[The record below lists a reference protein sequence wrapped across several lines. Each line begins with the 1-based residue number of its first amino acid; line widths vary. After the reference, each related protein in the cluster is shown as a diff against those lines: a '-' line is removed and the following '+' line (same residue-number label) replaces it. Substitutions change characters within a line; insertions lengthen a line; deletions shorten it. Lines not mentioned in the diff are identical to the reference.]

1 MPVPAEVGPL
11 LDWIRRYFDANSQD
25 HQASPQEW
33 WPGATPVVVTD
44 RMPLVLQYQGHS
56 RTIVGYEIAKDGA
69 TNLLAFDPSMRMKLL
84 RGMALSCYYESSTK
98 QNVQPDESRHR
109 TAQHIVQS
117 LKEPFRSHE
126 KRHTATPSGILCRD
140 GSAKRPHASSVIDTT
155 VLEDSKPEEGGSK
168 VDTQQPHDSR
178 QRKKVDKGDKR
189 TGESKKVLDSKK
201 ILRLFRIN
209 EKRLAKRDKY
219 QVLWFPMG
227 DPLTESDKQTRR
239 EVISDQF
246 C

>member
-1 MPVPAEVGPL
+1 
-11 LDWIRRYFDANSQD
+11 
-25 HQASPQEW
+25 
-33 WPGATPVVVTD
+33 
-44 RMPLVLQYQGHS
+44 
-56 RTIVGYEIAKDGA
+56 
-69 TNLLAFDPSMRMKLL
+69 MKLL

-209 EKRLAKRDKY
+209 EKRLA
-219 QVLWFPMG
+219 
-227 DPLTESDKQTRR
+227 
-239 EVISDQF
+239 
-246 C
+246 